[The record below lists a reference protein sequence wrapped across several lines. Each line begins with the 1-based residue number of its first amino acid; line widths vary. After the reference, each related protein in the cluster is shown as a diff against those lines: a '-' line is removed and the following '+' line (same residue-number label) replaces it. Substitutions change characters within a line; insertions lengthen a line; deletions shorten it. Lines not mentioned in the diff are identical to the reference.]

1 MMAFAPARGFGV
13 PEHIP
18 GVGMDGQPYPSIP
31 SFIKTDRNMMV
42 PNMGMMMNQGSPYGH
57 LPMGNSPNSG
67 MHEPSERSSR
77 NKSEDD
83 EKPEKPE
90 KPEKEKSKSKK
101 KSKKRGRNETGDSSD
116 VSRVRLSREDLL
128 RVSSKELEDFAA
140 RCAAEK
146 PLSAEEVREI
156 KRQRR
161 LIKNREYAQ
170 ASRVKKKDHLK
181 EIEARF
187 NDLEEENY
195 NLKLQMQNMQS
206 RMAITESENR
216 ELKLKL
222 ANATQIAHGSIAQA
236 PPVAMSNSNVQAALP
251 SSNAGI
257 GSSGL
262 GLGLPSLSSSLGEL
276 KFSGGAIGASGFI
289 PDLFSSDGATAP
301 MPAFR
306 PMNSGV

>member
-1 MMAFAPARGFGV
+1 MDSIG
-13 PEHIP
+13 I
-18 GVGMDGQPYPSIP
+18 DGQPYPSIP

-42 PNMGMMMNQGSPYGH
+42 PNMSMMMNQGPQYGM
-57 LPMGNSPNSG
+57 LPMDTSPGSA
-67 MHEPSERSSR
+67 MHDSTDRSPG
-77 NKSEDD
+77 NKSDD
-83 EKPEKPE
+83 EEKPEKHDR
-90 KPEKEKSKSKK
+90 PEKEKSKSKK
-101 KSKKRGRNETGDSSD
+101 KSKKRGRNETTDSSD

-128 RVSSKELEDFAA
+128 RVSSKDLEDFAG

-195 NLKLQMQNMQS
+195 NLKLQMQNMAS
-206 RMAITESENR
+206 RMAITEGENR
-216 ELKLKL
+216 ELKVKL
-222 ANATQIAHGSIAQA
+222 ANATQIAHGAISQA
-236 PPVAMSNSNVQAALP
+236 PPVTMSNSSVQAALP
-251 SSNAGI
+251 TSNAGI
-257 GSSGL
+257 GASGL

-289 PDLFSSDGATAP
+289 PDLFSSDGASAP
-301 MPAFR
+301 MPSFR